1 MLVISTPCAFL
12 VVVVEGAS
20 MLCFVLINFIG
31 DGEIDGLAADL
42 VSGIFAA
49 ANNLSLQT
57 THLHIIFLPSS

>member
-31 DGEIDGLAADL
+31 DGKIDGLPADL

-49 ANNLSLQT
+49 ANNLSYK
-57 THLHIIFLPSS
+57 LPIYT